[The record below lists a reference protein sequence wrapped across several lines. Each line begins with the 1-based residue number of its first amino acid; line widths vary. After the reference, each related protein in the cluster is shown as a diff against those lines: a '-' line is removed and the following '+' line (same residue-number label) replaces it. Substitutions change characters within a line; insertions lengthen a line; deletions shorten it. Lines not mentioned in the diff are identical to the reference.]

1 MDANLYSKILR
12 IKKFLSNNFVEREG
26 AINTALVGLFTG
38 EPTLMV
44 APPGTGKTQLIEIL
58 AKLTN
63 SKYFYYL
70 LTRFTEPDELLGPY
84 DIKGLREGRFERITT
99 NKLPDSEIVFLD
111 EIFKASS
118 AIRNILLD
126 IMLFKRVPIGTSY
139 KKIPMLAF
147 YTASNEVSMDEEDQG
162 FLDRL
167 TIRSFFGYVSLDSW
181 SDLLIKGVR
190 LLTEKEIEPILNSN
204 EIRLIQNI
212 AYGRMEGSV
221 TNTFLTNKYLEVL
234 LELKQRGINL
244 SDRRKV
250 KTLLVA
256 SGYSLLYSEDK
267 ISLDSLADAIRVTAP
282 TSEDDLSR
290 IEEAIV
296 KAGLSSYNYRIR
308 QIQTI
313 SAEIRNVV
321 KKIKE
326 NNFPLDIRSV
336 ETLIEKA
343 STIVSASQNNN
354 RLKPYIEELKLEME
368 KAREIIEK
376 KWRAQEE
383 YFGRKIEKEEYYEDT
398 E

>member
-1 MDANLYSKILR
+1 
-12 IKKFLSNNFVEREG
+12 
-26 AINTALVGLFTG
+26 
-38 EPTLMV
+38 
-44 APPGTGKTQLIEIL
+44 
-58 AKLTN
+58 
-63 SKYFYYL
+63 
-70 LTRFTEPDELLGPY
+70 
-84 DIKGLREGRFERITT
+84 
-99 NKLPDSEIVFLD
+99 
-111 EIFKASS
+111 
-118 AIRNILLD
+118 
-126 IMLFKRVPIGTSY
+126 MLFKRVPIGTSY